1 MYFHWSISRRV
12 REIQNV
18 SNRFSQFGKSRH
30 VDGRQESFL
39 VAWALVGI
47 LLENIQWNNWGLA
60 CVCLFGAFCK
70 FSYFV
75 KLLFILALLIIFFCL
90 NWYEYAIHSSV
101 KLGDL
106 IILKMCVIVLMLGW
120 YLIIDMVLICF
131 GCKKW
136 EERRGMERR
145 GGERKWERKRVNL
158 NLFSLTWNYPFFPY
172 VFPLSSFPLLSFPF
186 VGKGSWCNLRNV
198 IVTMCLAIFDYV
210 RSEDMILWWLR
221 EVKTW

>member
-1 MYFHWSISRRV
+1 M
-12 REIQNV
+12 
-18 SNRFSQFGKSRH
+18 
-30 VDGRQESFL
+30 
-39 VAWALVGI
+39 
-47 LLENIQWNNWGLA
+47 
-60 CVCLFGAFCK
+60 
-70 FSYFV
+70 
-75 KLLFILALLIIFFCL
+75 
-90 NWYEYAIHSSV
+90 

-186 VGKGSWCNLRNV
+186 MGKGSWWYLRNV

-210 RSEDMILWWLR
+210 RSEDMIIVTMCYHLSLEIKISETKWWMEWFILFGLPFVCLNIR
-221 EVKTW
+221 NSQFYTFRLLEGYCA